1 MIKKGFRWAFR
12 VMIALVPA
20 AVYYAFI
27 LPPDPL
33 SEVIVLMGAVLG
45 IVAYS
50 ILTAYLCPP
59 EPERETRCRKCG
71 YILRGIPEP
80 RCSECGERI

>member
-1 MIKKGFRWAFR
+1 MIKTRVSWVWR
-12 VMIALVPA
+12 VMIALVPPAILYGLFIPDFIA
-20 AVYYAFI
+20 AVI
-27 LPPDPL
+27 M
-33 SEVIVLMGAVLG
+33 LMVAAVG
-45 IVAYS
+45 IVVYS